1 MAIYI
6 NADMW
11 YISTHCFHCNVR
23 NKKIQVMMWVGRKT
37 FFIHIQIFVS
47 NFAYVKNS
55 SIVET
60 NVYLTLKF
68 PDLATDDEGNEGFWT
83 LIYNQ
88 VL

>member
-1 MAIYI
+1 
-6 NADMW
+6 MW
-11 YISTHCFHCNVR
+11 YISTHCFHCNVI
-23 NKKIQVMMWVGRKT
+23 KKNTSNDVGRKT

-55 SIVET
+55 FIVET

>member
-1 MAIYI
+1 MQICGTFLLTAFTVMYVI
-6 NADMW
+6 
-11 YISTHCFHCNVR
+11 
-23 NKKIQVMMWVGRKT
+23 KKIQVMMWVGRKT

-55 SIVET
+55 FIVET